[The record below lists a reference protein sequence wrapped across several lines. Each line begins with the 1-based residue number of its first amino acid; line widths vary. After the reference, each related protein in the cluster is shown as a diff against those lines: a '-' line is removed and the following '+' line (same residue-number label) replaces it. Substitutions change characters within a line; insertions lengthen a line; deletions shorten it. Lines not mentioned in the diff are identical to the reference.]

1 MTRLA
6 QGRRGT
12 LLSPAGPVEGPVNSS
27 RCHRGP
33 LSRFFR
39 RTAAA
44 SLILAATCSLPVL
57 SQTSYLTIYPSFDT
71 TLSRER
77 PESSFA
83 TDNTLIINMKTNP
96 PDPPVGQGYSWQT
109 KAALIHFDLSPLVGM
124 NVISATFYFTTA
136 EGGYHEYGTW
146 NATRVLP
153 ANSGW
158 TSGCTWNM
166 ANPAQGI
173 SWAGD
178 AARDGG
184 PDAGCSVSG
193 TDISATVMAS
203 SNVGNIDMPVNRVI
217 TMPVINV
224 AELEA
229 VVDNNYGI
237 LFWSDHRG
245 GTVHSMEATTQSYRP
260 RLVCMVYPKDPTP
273 PAAVNNLAAAPGTP
287 QKSVR
292 LSWTAPGDDG
302 TAGVLNNASFLI
314 QYSTWSGAAWSAAS
328 AQVTVSTNGVNPGS
342 PQARNVTGLLGGVTY
357 YFRIWT
363 RDDAGNTSAQS
374 NMASAFASNSSPEAP
389 TNVRTNGAVDPV
401 GTLVNPPVFSWTFR
415 DDDPYDGQTACQVI
429 LANNINDVNNSSG
442 SVWDSGKILTTA
454 SSLTYGG
461 PALTKGVQYYWRV
474 RLWDRGDLVGPY
486 SAVGSFSLGDN
497 TPPGTVADL
506 AGTTGVNAG
515 TVNLVWTAPG
525 DDGTAGVIM
534 GGAFYIQYQ
543 FTIPGTIP
551 WSTGTAQVRIS
562 TSNVVPGSLRQVTVT
577 GLTQGSSYL
586 FRLWTRDALNN
597 WSAPSNITTATAR
610 VDNTPP
616 GAVTDLVGIN
626 SAEGTVDLTWTCP
639 GDDGYTGALQQLG
652 RFALQ
657 YSSNPAA
664 SWNPSN
670 AQINVSTSLVPGAAR
685 AWKFTGLANNASWY
699 FRVWYGDEVPNWSAP
714 SSVTVFLVWDTIPP
728 AKVTNLAYASGGAG
742 VAVLTWTAPGDNGTE
757 GALTGFYRIQYSTN
771 LPRMGIRSQAQ
782 ISFSTFNVTPG
793 STARY
798 EIPGL
803 NPSLT
808 YYFVLWACD
817 EVGNWSPRS
826 NITSTNPGFSTADV
840 TPPFPPSEVRA
851 ELLAQPTTA
860 QTALISWRWSG
871 DNGSAGAFT
880 PFGVYYLQY
889 SLNPNTAWS
898 HEQAQITGVSYNV
911 PALSTAAIVIG
922 QLFFDA
928 TYYLRMWVADDVL
941 NVSSGSAVFT
951 LSTAYNKESVDT
963 TPPARITDLSASAN
977 EAPDS
982 VMLSWTAPGDDGTIG
997 TLPVGSL
1004 YRIQYST
1011 EVVAW
1016 STGAAQ
1022 ITMPTGG
1029 FPPGTRLSYV
1039 INGLQSGVTQYI
1051 VIWTFDG
1058 KQNWSPVSAPP
1069 AFCIT
1074 QDTIAPAAVVD
1085 PRVELTA
1092 VPGQVRFSFD
1102 YTGDNSTS
1110 GYLAKG
1116 YIRVQHTTDVAAV
1129 EWSTANAQVVLST
1142 GGVSPGQRMSF
1153 IIAGLEQERR
1163 HYFRV
1168 WLGDEVIN
1176 WSGPSPVVN
1185 AYVPLPETVPPA
1197 RVTDLV
1203 AAMEGYTSARL
1214 TWTMPGDD
1222 GWVGDIANGTVIIK
1236 YSRMTDVNDGTW
1248 DSIPTQVLFTTNA
1261 APGTPMSVVVH
1272 FGPGDA
1278 FYSVALKVSD
1288 EQGNWS
1294 PVSNQVNVVTR
1305 RVDTNPPLVT
1315 PLLTPPA
1322 AVGIL
1327 RNRITALMQIVDDS
1341 TAPVTGFMRY
1351 RVNDEGWRT
1360 VPPTSVIG
1368 GTYRFDIPPEA
1379 SAQECTLSW
1388 QVEARDAGGNFAYYP
1403 SSIPAVIAVS
1413 PLTRFAGNAGTFSVP
1428 DGNPE
1433 DGVVRVRLAQGT
1445 IGVPEFT
1452 VEQGTLYDSLIS
1464 FTLGPALTPVDRPF
1478 DLTLMYLDTDNDGIV
1493 DGTGVPATT
1502 LAVHYR
1508 DPATNAWRYIGGV
1521 VDTST
1526 DAVTGKTISVR
1537 VNRFGIYGL
1546 RAGGAPVEDTP
1557 GPDRRFL
1564 TPGGS
1569 GVAFSA
1575 SVREVMVTTVNG
1587 VAVVGLRREGGSRI
1601 VWDGRAHDGSP
1612 VESGLYLCRMT
1623 MDDDTVKY
1631 TSIVVAK

>member
-12 LLSPAGPVEGPVNSS
+12 LLSPAGPVEGPGNLSYCS
-27 RCHRGP
+27 RG
-33 LSRFFR
+33 LLGRFFR

-71 TLSRER
+71 TLDRAN
-77 PESSFA
+77 PGSSFA
-83 TDNTLIINMKTNP
+83 MQNTLIINMKTNP
-96 PDPPVGQGYSWQT
+96 PAEGYDWQT
-109 KAALIHFDLSPLVGM
+109 KAALIRFDLSPLVGM

-136 EGGYHEYGTW
+136 EGGWHNYGTW
-146 NATRVLP
+146 NATRVLS

-173 SWAGD
+173 AWAGD

-203 SNVGNIDMPVNRVI
+203 SNVGNSDIPVNRVI

-237 LFWSDHRG
+237 LFWSDHWG

-401 GTLVNPPVFSWTFR
+401 GTLVNPPVFSWTFQ

-497 TPPGTVADL
+497 D
-506 AGTTGVNAG
+506 
-515 TVNLVWTAPG
+515 
-525 DDGTAGVIM
+525 
-534 GGAFYIQYQ
+534 
-543 FTIPGTIP
+543 
-551 WSTGTAQVRIS
+551 
-562 TSNVVPGSLRQVTVT
+562 
-577 GLTQGSSYL
+577 
-586 FRLWTRDALNN
+586 
-597 WSAPSNITTATAR
+597 
-610 VDNTPP
+610 PP

-626 SAEGTVDLTWTCP
+626 SAESTVDLAWTCP
-639 GDDGYTGALQQLG
+639 GDDGYTGALQNVG

-808 YYFVLWACD
+808 YYFILWACD

-911 PALSTAAIVIG
+911 PALSTASIVIG

-982 VMLSWTAPGDDGTIG
+982 VMLSWTAPGDDGTVG

-1022 ITMPTGG
+1022 ITMPTSW

-1351 RVNDEGWRT
+1351 RVNGEGWRT

-1452 VEQGTLYDSLIS
+1452 IEQGTLYDSLIS

-1478 DLTLMYLDTDNDGIV
+1478 DLTLMYLDTDNDGIL